1 MNQSTKNTKMVNLLN
16 IINILTIVTGM
27 ILTCFSTLGEGI
39 DSSARRDAA
48 LTAAAP

>member
-1 MNQSTKNTKMVNLLN
+1 MVNLLN
-16 IINILTIVTGM
+16 IINILTVLTGLGM
-27 ILTCFSTLGEGI
+27 ILTCFSTLGESI